1 MWNMIVLEAWDFA
14 ALPTDRGDSIYC
26 IPIALSM
33 MPPPVSSAIRTGAG
47 STTCRI

>member
-33 MPPPVSSAIRTGAG
+33 TPHAVSSAIRTCARN
-47 STTCRI
+47 TTCRI